1 MLSEKA
7 EKTKNT
13 PWPRAKTFQRS
24 SKNTRLLLISM
35 LMILSILLI
44 LMLFQFILMLYLYLR
59 TVNDV
64 TEGRP
69 NQEIPVGNSWWF
81 PSNSSGI
88 LWEISN
94 GSSWWFSGN
103 DSTVRPWHA
112 RFFGGNGK
120 TCVAQN
126 SCNLSYLQNYDK
138 GKSIKKLCSLRF
150 SLNNSCIS
158 NISDPIQKRALS
170 RSMQLEAIYLEAL
183 L

>member
-1 MLSEKA
+1 
-7 EKTKNT
+7 
-13 PWPRAKTFQRS
+13 
-24 SKNTRLLLISM
+24 M

-150 SLNNSCIS
+150 SLNKFVHFWPYSKTCIVKVHAAWGH
-158 NISDPIQKRALS
+158 ISRGLTVV
-170 RSMQLEAIYLEAL
+170 RM
-183 L
+183 